1 MSLSTR
7 DIRALL
13 HHHLMPAVP
22 VPFTNERI
30 IHHDSHVRMA
40 EYMVDMPISGVAVWA
55 HTGRGLYL
63 TEEERGEVLTHW
75 REALPDRVIV
85 AGAGCAAASDQ
96 NPVKSDDEYIERART
111 MAEHAKSLGADA
123 ILCYAPSRFRDRP
136 ERDRDEAIIEYHRAI
151 GQAGLPL
158 ILFYLYE
165 AAGGISYAPKVISEL
180 FKLPDVIGIKMATLD
195 SVMTF
200 QNIAGAIKAEH
211 PDKLLITGEDRF
223 LGYSLMMGADAALI
237 GMGAALASLQAE
249 MMKAFYAED
258 LDAFFFRSGYVD
270 RFSMATFTEPMEG
283 YISRMLYALSWFGVV
298 SREAVFDPWGPEIS
312 EAEIDAVGDFLA
324 SLPVEL
330 KR

>member
-1 MSLSTR
+1 
-7 DIRALL
+7 
-13 HHHLMPAVP
+13 MPALP
-22 VPFTNERI
+22 VPFTSERI

-40 EYMVDMPISGVAVWA
+40 EYIVDMPVSGVAVWA

-63 TEEERGEVLTHW
+63 TEEERAEVLTHW

-96 NPVKSDDEYIERART
+96 NPVKNDDEYMNRART

-136 ERDRDEAIIEYHRAI
+136 YRERDEAIVAYHREI
-151 GQAGLPL
+151 SMAGLPL

-165 AAGGISYAPKVISEL
+165 AAGGISYSPKVLSQL
-180 FKLPDVIGIKMATLD
+180 FHLPDVLGIKMATLD

-200 QNIAGAIKAEH
+200 QDIATTIKAEH

-237 GMGAALASLQAE
+237 GMGAALSVLQAD
-249 MMKAFYAED
+249 MMKAYYSEKSDDFQFLSAH
-258 LDAFFFRSGYVD
+258 VD
-270 RFSMATFTEPMEG
+270 RFAMATFTKPMEG
-283 YISRMLYALSWFGVV
+283 YISRILYVLSWLGVV

-312 EAEIDAVGDFLA
+312 DEEIDAVGDFLA
-324 SLPVEL
+324 SLPTEL